1 MCLMT
6 LPPEL
11 SKVLETGSDAGQ
23 CGPAAGI
30 PSNDSHTLAQTP
42 SWHSSKENSE
52 AAHSGCLYW

>member
-23 CGPAAGI
+23 CGPAAEI
-30 PSNDSHTLAQTP
+30 PSNDSHTLASDSVLTQ
-42 SWHSSKENSE
+42 
-52 AAHSGCLYW
+52 L